1 MAETSVASELP
12 LRRLEVVQSPESDI
26 IIFLRRRLTQQQEGS
41 HGHKDYS
48 VSQGEKLHNCTPH
61 KKAITGEKLMTGM
74 PWQRMLRV
82 AAILFTLLAVSNLL
96 KPFHLWG
103 EHTGF
108 VLFGHRLSG
117 TANAIVGPLFGVYQ
131 LVYALGCWRQKYFAL
146 PMAYAYAAYV
156 IVNLALFVASQ
167 PPASGVGRMLP
178 GLVYAVVAIGV
189 SSGAAVLLTAYRASL
204 T

>member
-1 MAETSVASELP
+1 
-12 LRRLEVVQSPESDI
+12 
-26 IIFLRRRLTQQQEGS
+26 
-41 HGHKDYS
+41 
-48 VSQGEKLHNCTPH
+48 
-61 KKAITGEKLMTGM
+61 MTHL

-82 AAILFTLLAVSNLL
+82 AAVLFVLLAVSNLL
-96 KPFHLWG
+96 KPFQLWG

-117 TANAIVGPLFGVYQ
+117 AANAIVGPLFGLYL
-131 LVYALGCWRQKYFAL
+131 LVYALGCWRQQRFAL

-156 IVNLALFVASQ
+156 LVNLSLFVASQ
-167 PPASGVGRMLP
+167 PPASGDGRMLL

-189 SSGAAVLLTAYRASL
+189 SSGTAVLLTKHRASL